1 MTKLHVDEDLY
12 RETRNAVQNLIQ
24 KKKKAYFEEKL
35 KANTANP
42 NKLWETLKEL
52 GLQNNRSPSSDIC
65 LKKKEGLKF
74 YPFAICEV
82 FQKFYSNLA
91 NNLVDKLPAAVNKFG
106 HSVEVYYKNVL
117 QLQENKFTFQTIEF
131 SSVLKFLKIFL

>member
-82 FQKFYSNLA
+82 FKKFYSNLA

-131 SSVLKFLKIFL
+131 SSVLKFLKNFL